1 MPNTWHPSRY
11 WDWCMLEDKKKKK
24 KERKK
29 RDGQIMGIK
38 IDLFMSIA
46 QTQKFF

>member
-1 MPNTWHPSRY
+1 MPNTWYPSRY
-11 WDWCMLEDKKKKK
+11 WDWCMLEDKKK
-24 KERKK
+24 KK

-46 QTQKFF
+46 ETQKFF